1 MRVRD
6 DAISEGE
13 IAVIRS
19 LLLLTLLLGVLVP
32 PVHAKP
38 GEPLDG
44 MLEKIPGL
52 KRTGGL
58 SARGAAPGF
67 AIEIWEDHIGKE
79 VTFTET
85 FLAADPG
92 SDLSLGYLPKT
103 SLVVMKTPE
112 GRRYILSESRETA
125 FETPEELEAWQA
137 KHEKDAAKRIVKAKG
152 FTAMLSNIW
161 KRTVLKT
168 PLLEPAFA
176 DGKRTIFKG
185 LLDEG
190 KITKLL
196 LIPDWEAIP
205 EEYSATAKVGG
216 SLKEIEYLT
225 EYENLVVP
233 ELTAKI
239 ARTRRKR

>member
-1 MRVRD
+1 M
-6 DAISEGE
+6 
-13 IAVIRS
+13 IRS

-38 GEPLDG
+38 GDPLDG
-44 MLEKIPGL
+44 VLSKIPGL

-58 SARGAAPGF
+58 AARGAAPGYAF
-67 AIEIWEDHIGKE
+67 EIWEDHIGKE
-79 VTFTET
+79 VTFTDT

-92 SDLSLGYLPKT
+92 SDRSLGYLPKT
-103 SLVVMKTPE
+103 SFVVMKTPE
-112 GRRYILSESRETA
+112 GRRFILSESRETA
-125 FETPEELEAWQA
+125 FTDPEEMEAWQA
-137 KHEKDAAKRIVKAKG
+137 THEKDAQKRIVKPKG
-152 FTAMLSNIW
+152 FTEMIASVW

-168 PLLEPAFA
+168 PYLEPVFG
-176 DGKRTIFKG
+176 DGRRTIYKG
-185 LLDEG
+185 LLDDG

-205 EEYSATAKVGG
+205 EEYSPTTKVGG

-239 ARTRRKR
+239 TRSRRKR

>member
-1 MRVRD
+1 M
-6 DAISEGE
+6 
-13 IAVIRS
+13 IRS

-32 PVHAKP
+32 PAHAKP
-38 GEPLDG
+38 GDPLDG
-44 MLEKIPGL
+44 VLSKIPGL

-58 SARGAAPGF
+58 AARGAAPGYTF
-67 AIEIWEDHIGKE
+67 EIWEDHIGKE
-79 VTFTET
+79 VTFTDT

-92 SDLSLGYLPKT
+92 SDHSLGYLPKT
-103 SLVVMKTPE
+103 SFVVMKTPE
-112 GRRYILSESRETA
+112 GRRFILSESRETA
-125 FETPEELEAWQA
+125 FTDPEEMEAWQA
-137 KHEKDAAKRIVKAKG
+137 KHEQDAQKRIVKPQG
-152 FTAMLSNIW
+152 FTKMIASVW

-168 PLLEPAFA
+168 PYLEPVFG
-176 DGKRTIFKG
+176 DGRRTIYKG

-196 LIPDWEAIP
+196 LIPDWDAIP
-205 EEYSATAKVGG
+205 EEYSPTTKVGG

-239 ARTRRKR
+239 ARSRRKR